1 MFNSFSVYFKV
12 LSDFS
17 VDLYFKEELG
27 RQFNEMHH
35 FQRVNYARSPRFKFF
50 FIITKKV
57 LCKSNFE
64 EDNYLNAS
72 RELSRCIFVVVP
84 SETK

>member
-35 FQRVNYARSPRFKFF
+35 FQRVNYARSPRFNFF
-50 FIITKKV
+50 YNNNKKGFMQ
-57 LCKSNFE
+57 KQF
-64 EDNYLNAS
+64 
-72 RELSRCIFVVVP
+72 
-84 SETK
+84 